1 MFYTSTNSTTQALC
15 SKRLNKKFDLASLP
29 RIDPYLISIARLAS
43 RLIDKVEDAF
53 TSIINAPSNDGREVT
68 VLRWFRGARNC
79 LELFDGER
87 VEIDG
92 ADNILVMDTHDKLEQ
107 FIREWWLKHFRIC
120 LYRHEVW
127 NSKEKMEPNA
137 PIEIKDALRA
147 FALTD
152 ERREPLRDTLA
163 LSCRGF
169 ARLAAN

>member
-68 VLRWFRGARNC
+68 VLHWFRGARNC
-79 LELFDGER
+79 L
-87 VEIDG
+87 
-92 ADNILVMDTHDKLEQ
+92 DNILVMDTHDKLEQ
-107 FIREWWLKHFRIC
+107 LIREWWLKHFRIF
-120 LYRHEVW
+120 LFRHEVW